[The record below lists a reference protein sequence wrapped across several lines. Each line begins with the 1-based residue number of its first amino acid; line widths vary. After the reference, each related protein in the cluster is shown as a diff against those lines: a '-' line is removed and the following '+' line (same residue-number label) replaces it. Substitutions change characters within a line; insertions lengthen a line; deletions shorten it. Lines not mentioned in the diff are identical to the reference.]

1 MASTSAASEGGGGR
15 QPLPSLI
22 HGRARLLLLSQLM
35 SFPGGRTF
43 SELKAAVGLT
53 DGTLSVHLSKLE
65 AGGMVEIRKEFVGK
79 KPRTLARMTTGGRRR
94 FEEYVDDLRRLVP
107 GLGDGSQEDDGAR

>member
-1 MASTSAASEGGGGR
+1 MASTPAASGGTGGR

-65 AGGMVEIRKEFVGK
+65 AGGLVEIRKEFVGK
-79 KPRTLARMTTGGRRR
+79 KPRTLARMTSAGRRQ
-94 FEEYVDDLRRLVP
+94 FEQYVQELRQLVP
-107 GLGDGSQEDDGAR
+107 GLTDAR